1 MGAVEKLL
9 EHIAVT
15 RFEDL
20 PSDVVETAKR
30 FILDSIGVTIA
41 GAGAPGCEE
50 IVQLVREW
58 GGKPESTIMS
68 HGGKVPAPWAAM
80 ANSTMMHALDFDDTL
95 DESALHAHVSVL
107 PAAMACAEA
116 AGPVSGRSFINAVVL
131 GVDTLCR
138 LGISTR
144 RPLSWI
150 RTSTC
155 GSFGAAVAAAK
166 TLELNEKK
174 LLHALGVVYSQT
186 SGNAQ
191 CLIDGALVKRMQPAF
206 AAKAGVVS
214 AFMSARGITGSRDF
228 LEGQYGFFNLYEGGD
243 YDGRR
248 LLDRLGD
255 RYEGMS
261 LSMKPYP
268 SCRMTHGSI
277 DAALALKREYAID
290 AGSVEGIVV
299 HVSEMSHNMVGMP
312 FEIRTDAQVDAQFS
326 IPYTVSVAMLH
337 GDVSLEDFRDS
348 AIRDKSVKEFSKRI
362 TVLADPSLPVRDMS
376 RATVEVRCGSDF
388 YRKTIDGLKG
398 SPANPMSLD
407 ECIRK
412 SI

>member
-1 MGAVEKLL
+1 
-9 EHIAVT
+9 
-15 RFEDL
+15 
-20 PSDVVETAKR
+20 
-30 FILDSIGVTIA
+30 
-41 GAGAPGCEE
+41 
-50 IVQLVREW
+50 
-58 GGKPESTIMS
+58 
-68 HGGKVPAPWAAM
+68 
-80 ANSTMMHALDFDDTL
+80 
-95 DESALHAHVSVL
+95 
-107 PAAMACAEA
+107 
-116 AGPVSGRSFINAVVL
+116 
-131 GVDTLCR
+131 
-138 LGISTR
+138 
-144 RPLSWI
+144 
-150 RTSTC
+150 
-155 GSFGAAVAAAK
+155 
-166 TLELNEKK
+166 
-174 LLHALGVVYSQT
+174 
-186 SGNAQ
+186 
-191 CLIDGALVKRMQPAF
+191 MQPAF

-412 SI
+412 FRNCVSSSIRPVSEEKIENILDRLVHLDRLGDVRILMGMLG